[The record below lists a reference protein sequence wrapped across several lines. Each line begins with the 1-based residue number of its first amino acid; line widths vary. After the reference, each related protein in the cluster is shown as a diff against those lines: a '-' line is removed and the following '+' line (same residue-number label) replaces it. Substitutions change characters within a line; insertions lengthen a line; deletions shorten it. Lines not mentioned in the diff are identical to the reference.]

1 MPEQRPTIGGS
12 AAIEGVMM
20 RGPEAWA
27 LAVRQPDGTIIVE
40 RHVRPAPSVRFPL
53 LKLPLIRGVATL
65 IESLSVAYTALAR
78 SAILAGQEEEKH
90 PTKTEIYV
98 TIGIS
103 AVIGILLF
111 AAGPAFLAGLLIDA
125 AANPVLFNVTA
136 GLLKGVFIVTYVYAI
151 SLMPEIRRFFQYH
164 GAEHKAISAFEAGG
178 PLTIDETRKMT
189 PYHPRC
195 GTSFIAFVVLVAIV
209 FFTFVPG
216 QEEFWWRI
224 GSRVLFFPLVAALAY
239 ELIRLTAFT
248 DNPVS
253 RVLRRPGFAFQRL
266 TVREPDDSM
275 LEVSLASLR
284 AALGVPQPETAKPD
298 QVAAV
303 PAVS

>member
-1 MPEQRPTIGGS
+1 MPDKQPTIGGS
-12 AAIEGVMM
+12 AALEGVMM

-27 LAVRQPDGTIIVE
+27 LAVRQPDGTIAIE
-40 RHVRPAPSVRFPL
+40 RHARPAPSVRYPW
-53 LKLPLIRGVATL
+53 LKLPLIRGIATL
-65 IESLSVAYTALAR
+65 IESLSVSYTALAR
-78 SAILAGQEEEKH
+78 SAILAGVEDDKPPSQ
-90 PTKTEIYV
+90 TAIYV

-111 AAGPAFLAGLLIDA
+111 AAGPAFLAGLLVDA
-125 AANPVLFNVTA
+125 GVNPVLFNVTA
-136 GLLKGVFIVTYVYAI
+136 GLLKGVLIVSYVYAI
-151 SLMPEIRRFFQYH
+151 SLMPDIRRFFQYH
-164 GAEHKAISAFEAGG
+164 GAEHKAIAAFEAGG
-178 PLTIDETRKMT
+178 PLSVDEARKMT

-209 FFTFVPG
+209 FFTFIPG
-216 QEEFWWRI
+216 QQEFWWRI
-224 GSRVLFFPLVAALAY
+224 GSRILFFPLVAALAY

-284 AALGVPQPETAKPD
+284 AALGIPQPETAPPGE
-298 QVAAV
+298 VAAV
-303 PAVS
+303 PAD